1 MEAGMSVALDATHP
15 QQELREEYYALAKK
29 YGYLVTVLYMI
40 RDGGKGN
47 RIRAEKGGKK
57 FLT

>member
-1 MEAGMSVALDATHP
+1 MSVALDATHP